1 MGNALSNN
9 NKVTSQDRAIL
20 NLKLQRDRLHQY
32 QRRISTV
39 LSAETDAAKSLLAK
53 GDKPR
58 ALLALRRRKFQE
70 NLLAQTDAQ
79 LATLEQLV
87 SSIEFALVEKDVYFG
102 LKQGSE
108 VLKQINKEMSLE
120 SVERLMEES
129 QEGIRYQKEISEMLG
144 SVMSN
149 EMEDEVEEEME
160 RLERELRGEVA
171 VEDLPEVP
179 KDIRETEEE
188 KVRKAKERAKARAK
202 AREEERAREEEGLV
216 AA

>member
-1 MGNALSNN
+1 MLA
-9 NKVTSQDRAIL
+9 
-20 NLKLQRDRLHQY
+20 
-32 QRRISTV
+32 
-39 LSAETDAAKSLLAK
+39 AETAAAKSLLSK

-87 SSIEFALVEKDVYFG
+87 SGIEFALVEKDVYFG

-108 VLKQINKEMSLE
+108 VLKQINREMSLE

-129 QEGIRYQKEISEMLG
+129 QEGIRYQREVSEMLG
-144 SVMSN
+144 NVMSN

-160 RLERELRGEVA
+160 RLEREIRGEVA
-171 VEDLPEVP
+171 VGDLPEVP
-179 KDIRETEEE
+179 TEIRETEEE
-188 KVRKAKERAKARAK
+188 KARKAKERARARAK
-202 AREEERAREEEGLV
+202 AREEERQREEEGLV